1 MFILDATLIQNTC
14 SDPVLARILS
24 LVHLVFQ
31 IICIIAP
38 ILLIVSAVVGLI
50 SLLANPDQKNGTKKV
65 VMKFFA
71 AVMIFFLPWLT
82 DLVINLVPG
91 NSFSISACWNY
102 ADEKNEQIG
111 QPIFGAWS
119 SSTNGSLSS
128 DLALL
133 EKYYGNTTGESGGT
147 GDNKG
152 DVGSYNPASCKAQ
165 VLTGGQRVPIYYQN
179 NPNCDW
185 GSFNSSE
192 TVADSGCGF
201 TSVAMILTYLTGSEI
216 TPTSVVNRYKDSY
229 FQPGSGMRH
238 SLAIQIAN
246 DYNLSVSSTNSAS
259 SVVNALKEGRVV
271 LARGPESGYSGGLF
285 SSGGHF
291 IVLRGIDDSGKI
303 YVNNPNYYRQDENT
317 QGFTINQIDAWA
329 TNYWTYAA
337 R

>member
-1 MFILDATLIQNTC
+1 MFILDTTLIQNTC

-111 QPIFGAWS
+111 QSVFGAWS

-133 EKYYGNTTGESGGT
+133 EKYYGNNIDNDNLGSAPEVLSCSSQILSGGL
-147 GDNKG
+147 
-152 DVGSYNPASCKAQ
+152 P
-165 VLTGGQRVPIYYQN
+165 VPVYYQN
-179 NPNCDW
+179 NPNCNW
-185 GSFNSSE
+185 GSFSDRT

-201 TSVAMILTYLTGSEI
+201 TSIAMILTYLTGNTI
-216 TPTSVVNRYKDSY
+216 TPARVVQQYQEQYKVS
-229 FQPGSGMRH
+229 SGMSH
-238 SLAIQIAN
+238 GLATRIAN
-246 DYNLSVSSTNSAS
+246 DYNLSVSYTNSPSA
-259 SVVNALKEGRVV
+259 VVKALQEGKVV
-271 LARGPESGYSGGLF
+271 LARGEQSANSGGLF
-285 SSGGHF
+285 SRGGHF
-291 IVLRGIDDSGKI
+291 IVLRGIDDNGHI
-303 YVNNPNYYRQDENT
+303 YINNPDYGRRGENT
-317 QGFTINQIDAWA
+317 QSFTIDQIDAWA
-329 TNYWTYAA
+329 TKYWTYAA